1 MDMGTVLGIRDMAR
15 DRGIRVDLDMAPVD
29 LAVLDMGTAPAAP
42 VMGRGVRE
50 CSATSV
56 KHDCKQAHVKPIVA
70 ANKPPGRIRAVCS
83 SFIMHM
89 RIIFIVSS
97 WFLHDPG

>member
-1 MDMGTVLGIRDMAR
+1 MDMGTVL
-15 DRGIRVDLDMAPVD
+15 GIRVDLDMAPVD
-29 LAVLDMGTAPAAP
+29 LAVLDMG
-42 VMGRGVRE
+42 RGVRE

-56 KHDCKQAHVKPIVA
+56 KHNCKQAHVKPIVA